1 MRHDRGMR
9 LREQRC
15 EACGTA
21 FGCGAEV
28 GGCWCNDV
36 TLDAATLERLRAAY
50 ERCLCPSCLDAL
62 AGGEAA
68 A

>member
-1 MRHDRGMR
+1 MRDHRVVQ

-15 EACGTA
+15 EACGRE

-28 GGCWCNDV
+28 GGCWCTDV

-50 ERCLCPSCLDAL
+50 ERCLCPSCLEL
-62 AGGEAA
+62 MAGGESAA
-68 A
+68 